1 MLSEP
6 CRTKPPSQTPKP
18 AHPRQHERLIVGLP
32 KRSARATN
40 RQSHLGKVEGL
51 LMVQKRAH
59 DTNHDHQMKLHVSTL
74 CIRVSVLR
82 ASVGGGKIL
91 YRGWVEDRLDDAI
104 QTTWVHLVGL

>member
-1 MLSEP
+1 
-6 CRTKPPSQTPKP
+6 
-18 AHPRQHERLIVGLP
+18 
-32 KRSARATN
+32 
-40 RQSHLGKVEGL
+40 
-51 LMVQKRAH
+51 
-59 DTNHDHQMKLHVSTL
+59 MKLLVSTL